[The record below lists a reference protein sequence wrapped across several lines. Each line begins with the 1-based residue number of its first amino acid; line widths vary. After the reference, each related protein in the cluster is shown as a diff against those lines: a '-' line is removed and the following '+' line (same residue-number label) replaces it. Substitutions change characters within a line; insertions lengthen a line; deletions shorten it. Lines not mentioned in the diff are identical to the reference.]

1 MVKLPSDRRPGCTRR
16 REKLIGRQRFVR
28 RRGSPNALS
37 LRRKAEVA
45 VFPWTDRA
53 GRFSLLKAAVFTAT
67 LLPAG
72 LVLWGLWS
80 GGAGPRPFDWTI
92 RETGEW
98 TVILIIA
105 GLTVTPLRRIANWPR
120 LILVRRMLGLAA
132 LAYALAH
139 LATYVADQRFDLVHV
154 GWEIVLRTYL
164 TIGFLAIVGLIAL
177 GATSTDAAIRR
188 MGRSWTRLHRLVYPI
203 AGLAILHF
211 FMQSKIDVSS
221 PTMYAGLFVLLMSY
235 RLAHAR
241 GWPLSAPVL
250 AVLAVVATAATMAL
264 EAGWFAVAT
273 GVPADRVFLA
283 NFQWVTQPRPAWL
296 VGAAG
301 LAIAL
306 LGLVRGER
314 RHSHPAATGL
324 GRAPAV

>member
-1 MVKLPSDRRPGCTRR
+1 M
-16 REKLIGRQRFVR
+16 I
-28 RRGSPNALS
+28 
-37 LRRKAEVA
+37 
-45 VFPWTDRA
+45 PWTDRA
-53 GRFSLLKAAVFTAT
+53 GRFSPLKAAVFAAT
-67 LLPAG
+67 TLPAG
-72 LVLWGLWS
+72 LILWGLWS

-98 TVILIIA
+98 SVILIVA
-105 GLTVTPLRRIANWPR
+105 GLAVTPLRRIAKWSR

-164 TIGFLAIVGLIAL
+164 TIGFAAVIGLAVL

-211 FMQSKIDVSS
+211 FMQSKIDASS
-221 PTMYAGLFVLLMSY
+221 PTVYAGLFVLLMAY
-235 RLAHAR
+235 RLAYGR
-241 GWPLSAPVL
+241 GWPLSPPVLVVL
-250 AVLAVVATAATMAL
+250 AVAATAATMAL

-273 GVPADRVFLA
+273 GVPAERVFLA
-283 NFQWVTQPRPAWL
+283 NFQLVTQPRPAWL

-301 LAIAL
+301 LAVAL
-306 LGLVRGER
+306 LGAVRGER
-314 RHSHPAATGL
+314 RRTHAADGGL
-324 GRAPAV
+324 GRASTA